1 MMPEDKPHR
10 AVAIIGATASG
21 KTALS
26 IELCKLFDGEVVG
39 CDSMQIYKGMD
50 IGTAKP
56 SEEEKQGVPHHL
68 IDFLHVE
75 QSYSAAD
82 YAEDA
87 LGAVTDIC
95 SRGKLAVFCGGTG
108 MYLDSA
114 ESGRHAS
121 LAPSSFEHRER
132 LQRIYEAEGADRIY
146 EMLTD
151 IDPEAAEAIHKNNVK
166 RVIRAL
172 EIYYASGVTKTE
184 WDRRSQSYPKKIE
197 LIKIGLAFN
206 DRALLYS
213 RIDKRVDI
221 MMEAGLESEARA
233 LYEKNN
239 AGITASQAIG
249 YKELFEYFKGNCTR
263 EEAIAG
269 IKTASRNYAKRQMTW
284 FSRYDDVHW
293 IYADKDGEVRDGRE
307 ILSEAE
313 AYLKNTIN
321 RSED

>member
-1 MMPEDKPHR
+1 MTPEHKVQR
-10 AVAIIGATASG
+10 AVAIIGPTASG
-21 KTALS
+21 KTSLS
-26 IELCKLFDGEVVG
+26 IGLCKLFGGEVVG

-56 SEEEKQGVPHHL
+56 NEEEKQGVPHHL
-68 IDFLHVE
+68 IDFLDVE
-75 QSYSAAD
+75 QPYSAAD

-87 LGAVTDIC
+87 QAAVTDIC
-95 SRGKLAVFCGGTG
+95 ARGKLAVFCGGTG

-121 LAPSSFEHRER
+121 LAPSSIEHREH
-132 LQRIYEAEGADRIY
+132 LQKIYELEGADRIH
-146 EMLTD
+146 EMLQGV
-151 IDPEAAEAIHKNNVK
+151 DPDAAAAIHKNNVK

-184 WDRRSQSYPKKIE
+184 WDRRSLSYPKRLE
-197 LIKIGLAFN
+197 LIKIGLAFE

-213 RIDKRVDI
+213 RIDERVDV
-221 MMEAGLESEARA
+221 MMAAGLEAEARA

-263 EEAIAG
+263 EEAIER

-293 IYADKDGEVRDGRE
+293 IYADKDGEVRDGRD
-307 ILSEAE
+307 ILSEVE
-313 AYLKNTIN
+313 LYLRNKLEL
-321 RSED
+321 SEG

>member
-1 MMPEDKPHR
+1 MPEDKPHR
-10 AVAIIGATASG
+10 AVAIIGPTASG

-26 IELCKLFDGEVVG
+26 IGLCKLFDGEVVG

-75 QSYSAAD
+75 QPYSAAD

-87 LGAVTDIC
+87 LVAVTDIC

-132 LQRIYEAEGADRIY
+132 LRKIYEAEGADRVY
-146 EMLTD
+146 EMLLGV
-151 IDPEAAEAIHKNNVK
+151 DPDAAATIHKNNVK

-184 WDRRSQSYPKKIE
+184 WDRRSLSYPKKLE

-221 MMEAGLESEARA
+221 MMGMGLEAEARE
-233 LYEKNN
+233 LYEKKS

-249 YKELFEYFKGNCTR
+249 YKELFEYFRGNCTR

-293 IYADKDGEVRDGRE
+293 IYADEDGKVRDGRD

-313 AYLKNTIN
+313 AYLKNEIN
-321 RSED
+321 LSGN

>member
-1 MMPEDKPHR
+1 MTPDLKAQR
-10 AVAIIGATASG
+10 AVAIIGPTASG

-26 IELCKLFDGEVVG
+26 IGLCQLFDGEVVG

-56 SEEEKQGVPHHL
+56 SEEEKRGIPHHL
-68 IDFLHVE
+68 IGFLDVE
-75 QSYSAAD
+75 QPYSAAD

-87 LGAVTDIC
+87 LGAVTDIH

-132 LQRIYEAEGADRIY
+132 LQKIYELEGADRIH
-146 EMLTD
+146 EMLQSV
-151 IDPEAAEAIHKNNVK
+151 DPEAAAAIHKNNVK

-184 WDRRSQSYPKKIE
+184 WDRRSLSYPKRLE
-197 LIKIGLAFN
+197 LIKIGLAFY

-221 MMEAGLESEARA
+221 MMESGLEAEARA

-239 AGITASQAIG
+239 TGITASQAIG

-263 EEAIAG
+263 EEAIDQ

-284 FSRYDDVHW
+284 FSRYDDVNW
-293 IYADKDGEVRDGRE
+293 IYADKDGEVRDSKD
-307 ILSEAE
+307 ILFEAE
-313 AYLKNTIN
+313 EYLKNKLEL
-321 RSED
+321 SEG